1 MTSSCL
7 MTKDKG
13 VRTGEA
19 MPASRWDMLEGP
31 DLILSC
37 SKETLVA
44 VLSLKG
50 PAAGMGSSMW
60 RVGSELTRASGSRG
74 VQCAISHCCSN
85 DILCRGKEIICC
97 IGSLWTT

>member
-19 MPASRWDMLEGP
+19 MPTSRWDMLEGP

-50 PAAGMGSSMW
+50 PAAGVGSSIW
-60 RVGSELTRASGSRG
+60 RVGSELTRASASGGSSVLSVIAVQMTYCVG
-74 VQCAISHCCSN
+74 V
-85 DILCRGKEIICC
+85 RR
-97 IGSLWTT
+97 